1 MQSKLGIKNM
11 VCPRCISAVRNELEN
26 LDIEY
31 LSVGLGEII
40 LKEELNETK
49 ANTLKY
55 ALEKIGFELLEDR
68 KTKIV
73 EKIKNF
79 IIEMVHHQEDPER
92 MGHLIEQLPGII
104 GSSYSSIS
112 KLFSETEGLSIERFL
127 ILQKIEKAK
136 EFLIYDELSIK
147 EIAFSLNYSN
157 SQHFSNQF
165 KSITGMSPIAFKKNR
180 NPGRKPIDQV

>member
-55 ALEKIGFELLEDR
+55 ALEKIGFEL
-68 KTKIV
+68 
-73 EKIKNF
+73 
-79 IIEMVHHQEDPER
+79 
-92 MGHLIEQLPGII
+92 
-104 GSSYSSIS
+104 
-112 KLFSETEGLSIERFL
+112 
-127 ILQKIEKAK
+127 
-136 EFLIYDELSIK
+136 
-147 EIAFSLNYSN
+147 
-157 SQHFSNQF
+157 
-165 KSITGMSPIAFKKNR
+165 
-180 NPGRKPIDQV
+180 